1 MPLVKVT
8 RRAGLPAAQN
18 RQILDAAHRALVEAF
33 KIPDPDRHQQL
44 IELDP
49 AHFEVPADRG
59 PGFTLIEISAFP
71 GRSLEA
77 KRALYQALAAG
88 CEAAGVPAGDL
99 FVVLS
104 EPPLE
109 NWSPRAGV
117 ASVDRKPAFK
127 IGV

>member
-1 MPLVKVT
+1 M
-8 RRAGLPAAQN
+8 
-18 RQILDAAHRALVEAF
+18 LDAIHRALVTAF
-33 KIPDPDRHQQL
+33 KIPERDRQQQL

-77 KRALYQALAAG
+77 KRTLYQELAAG
-88 CEAAGVPAGDL
+88 CQAAGVPPGDL
-99 FVVLS
+99 FVVLN

-109 NWSPRAGV
+109 NWSPRDGV
-117 ASVDRKPAFK
+117 SSAERKPGFK
-127 IGV
+127 LDV